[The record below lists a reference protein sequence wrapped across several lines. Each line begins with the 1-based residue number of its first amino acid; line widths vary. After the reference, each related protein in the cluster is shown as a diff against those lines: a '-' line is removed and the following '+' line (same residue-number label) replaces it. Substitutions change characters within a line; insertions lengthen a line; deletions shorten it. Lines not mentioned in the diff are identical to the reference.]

1 MGPFDRVEDDGG
13 ESQYVNVK
21 IIKMGGLPSVY
32 RCYIWQLGF
41 RVISLGSF
49 LFTPWVPKH
58 AMEDKLGHDS
68 VKTFHYTTPAY
79 VRQRFSFGE
88 IMLSLGGLRAYDGHE
103 AGFYLGVVGGSM

>member
-1 MGPFDRVEDDGG
+1 
-13 ESQYVNVK
+13 
-21 IIKMGGLPSVY
+21 MGGLPSVC

-68 VKTFHYTTPAY
+68 VKTFHYTTPAADASDF
-79 VRQRFSFGE
+79 VGE
-88 IMLSLGGLRAYDGHE
+88 MYCLLGGSGLIGP
-103 AGFYLGVVGGSM
+103 